1 MEESEVNM
9 IYNESCFETFKKM
22 KDKSIDFVFTS
33 PPYNRKWNDKYT
45 FFNDINL
52 DYFEMIDALIS
63 ESLRVSR
70 KYVFINIMKNYY
82 NSEEVYRIFGKYY
95 KEIAEVFVW
104 EKSNPLP
111 ASGFS
116 ITNAFEYIIAF
127 GEKGLK
133 SNRTYTKNHLTT
145 SVARMPK
152 EHKAVMNQSVADYFV
167 GNFMKKGES
176 CFDPFIGTGTTA
188 ISCNKFGVSWSGSEI
203 AKEYVEIAKKRIEEH
218 LTTAST

>member
-1 MEESEVNM
+1 MLETNK
-9 IYNESCFETFKKM
+9 IYNESCFETFRGIP
-22 KDKSIDFVFTS
+22 DKSLDFVFTS
-33 PPYNRKWNDKYT
+33 PPYNRKRNDKYT
-45 FFNDINL
+45 FYNDAVVNYFDML
-52 DYFEMIDALIS
+52 DKLIE
-63 ESLRVSR
+63 ESMRVSR

-82 NSEEVYRIFGKYY
+82 NSSEVYRLFGKYHD
-95 KEIAEVFVW
+95 KIAEVFVW

-152 EHKAVMNQSVADYFV
+152 DHKAVMHMDVSDYFIE
-167 GNFMKKGES
+167 NFMKKGDS
-176 CFDPFIGTGTTA
+176 CYDPFFGTGTTA
-188 ISCNKFGVSWSGSEI
+188 ISCNKFGVSWAGSEI
-203 AKEYVEIAKKRIEEH
+203 AKEYVEIAKKRIEEQV
-218 LTTAST
+218 LTLF